1 MQVLK
6 KIYILALV
14 IVLSACQSAVISRG
28 YFEESSGQINEEEF
42 VTSQSFRVGVLLPLS
57 GEAEKAGQGL
67 KNAAMLALEDMNN
80 PNLILQFYDTK
91 STPEGARV
99 AVENAIN
106 QQVKLVIGPLM
117 SSSVEAISSR
127 TRRSNIPVIAFSTNQ
142 DVLQDQVY
150 TIGLLIEEQINR
162 IVGYATSKGR
172 SKFALLLPDNST
184 GLAVAKAAVKS
195 TKKHGATVVRI
206 AFYDP
211 NTNDFSTI
219 INQLSDF
226 EKRAEPIKKEKER
239 LAELVKLGDEQA
251 KTDLKKL
258 SLIETEEGVD
268 FDAVI
273 IPETGSKLKSA
284 TAMFGYYDVFAP
296 DVMFLGTSV
305 WENTH
310 LNKESTLYKAAYPV
324 LSRSHGAYFNNKYR
338 MLYETQPNG
347 LFAFAY
353 DAVALASALA
363 KRNPTNL
370 DMAITTPDG
379 FAGING
385 IFRLFENG
393 KNQHSLDIMQITPS
407 GDIVI
412 DAAPKKFS
420 SVPESLED
428 IDVSILYDRNPP
440 LIFGKDEIEAQELIF
455 GRELEKAEEIEETE
469 NTDDSLLMYKY

>member
-6 KIYILALV
+6 KIYILAMI

-127 TRRSNIPVIAFSTNQ
+127 TKRSNIPVIAFSTNQ
-142 DVLQDQVY
+142 DVLQEQVY

-195 TKKHGATVVRI
+195 TKKHGATVIRI

-211 NTNDFSTI
+211 NTNDFSAI

-239 LAELVKLGDEQA
+239 LAELVKQGDEQA

-296 DVMFLGTSV
+296 DVMFLGTS
-305 WENTH
+305 
-310 LNKESTLYKAAYPV
+310 
-324 LSRSHGAYFNNKYR
+324 
-338 MLYETQPNG
+338 
-347 LFAFAY
+347 
-353 DAVALASALA
+353 
-363 KRNPTNL
+363 
-370 DMAITTPDG
+370 
-379 FAGING
+379 
-385 IFRLFENG
+385 
-393 KNQHSLDIMQITPS
+393 
-407 GDIVI
+407 
-412 DAAPKKFS
+412 
-420 SVPESLED
+420 
-428 IDVSILYDRNPP
+428 
-440 LIFGKDEIEAQELIF
+440 
-455 GRELEKAEEIEETE
+455 
-469 NTDDSLLMYKY
+469 SLLLL